1 MKIGILC
8 RENDVNLKKF
18 IKKLYD
24 LDQKNIFV
32 IIEKKIQIKRSKIEE
47 WNSENFDLSFFE
59 KIISLLNSLTKR
71 IIKKKVIMK
80 ENQDNFD
87 AKFWCQNNN
96 IKYIFSLH
104 NSKESESFIKEKKIQ
119 HLFLLSGGI
128 IKKNILNIKD
138 LIIYNAHPGRLPRH
152 RGLGSIEWS
161 IIENCQISLTLHTL
175 NHTIDGGEIIKIVDF
190 LPNKNESLK
199 DLKIRMIGYK
209 PIIFSELVK
218 NINDNSV
225 VMLTQNS
232 YDGILHRKL
241 TRKEKQILE
250 KKYINLKKLSKE
262 DNA

>member
-104 NSKESESFIKEKKIQ
+104 N
-119 HLFLLSGGI
+119 
-128 IKKNILNIKD
+128 
-138 LIIYNAHPGRLPRH
+138 
-152 RGLGSIEWS
+152 
-161 IIENCQISLTLHTL
+161 
-175 NHTIDGGEIIKIVDF
+175 
-190 LPNKNESLK
+190 
-199 DLKIRMIGYK
+199 
-209 PIIFSELVK
+209 
-218 NINDNSV
+218 
-225 VMLTQNS
+225 
-232 YDGILHRKL
+232 
-241 TRKEKQILE
+241 
-250 KKYINLKKLSKE
+250 
-262 DNA
+262 